1 MEVSLSVEDRP
12 NGLKK
17 SYCLGSFFF
26 LLSSFFFAFLCV
38 PRLSES
44 PEDIGILWGV
54 NSVKK
59 G

>member
-17 SYCLGSFFF
+17 SYCLGFFF
-26 LLSSFFFAFLCV
+26 LLSSLLFCV